1 MNLPYEK
8 KSIVHVLVLVV
19 CIVLPEIDLF
29 PRCMPIDHGS
39 FVNQERQ
46 LETIEQIRKL
56 SAPP

>member
-8 KSIVHVLVLVV
+8 QIIVHVLVLVV
-19 CIVLPEIDLF
+19 CIVLPEIHLF

-46 LETIEQIRKL
+46 LEPIEQI
-56 SAPP
+56 S